1 MRPLRRGLS
10 GWRDL
15 RNGKTGL
22 QHALSS
28 STSSSP
34 RLVHVHTETYV
45 SALGFVD
52 ERQRWQSHVYQP
64 SSELSNKC
72 GLPTAVSPSKPP
84 APQDVVEDGRPLYL
98 GSRRQQVTSGIFFL
112 LLLLSWLAMVL
123 MHVTEDH
130 SADTLVRPPPSHMS
144 DYPIPPDS
152 GVLAFEVVANETV
165 DTVGTVT
172 SAVFST
178 VTSAV
183 RSKVVEQTK
192 STPRLRKSACR
203 DLYLE
208 SLAAAAEVTTVPT
221 TRSRF
226 DVHQGSASE
235 VKKNLWCAYN
245 GSDSRFKSH
254 HLPLHLCSAVLLCC
268 LTLKAPTGEPSANN
282 LRFAEFLKLQDTN
295 GNARPSLMVALGGPQ
310 QDPGVLSSLLRR
322 DAARRLAVQVLRFVE
337 FNRLDGVLLYTLH
350 CGPDEVAIFRALYER
365 LDYHGYTVAVTCPD
379 GEGGPRMF
387 ADAKI
392 GPVVLIP
399 ASVNAS
405 RTQCPIMEPSVQDL
419 IYCCTVAWLG
429 KKVYNL
435 KDVAKYNGDNRGLA
449 RRVLDDGE
457 SSADVMLGVRLSG
470 VRYTLPAGGEAI
482 TREGAA
488 ASLVSS
494 AAYRDVCL
502 AIKYAHQVALARAMQ
517 ARNHTGNGV
526 DVKHRLSVARS
537 TILTDSSSVKI
548 DRRLQHE

>member
-1 MRPLRRGLS
+1 M
-10 GWRDL
+10 
-15 RNGKTGL
+15 
-22 QHALSS
+22 AE
-28 STSSSP
+28 P
-34 RLVHVHTETYV
+34 RIP
-45 SALGFVD
+45 
-52 ERQRWQSHVYQP
+52 P

-192 STPRLRKSACR
+192 STPRLRKSAAVTSAWNR
-203 DLYLE
+203 LQLRRE
-208 SLAAAAEVTTVPT
+208 SPRYGTAPASHSGRKLVPT

-268 LTLKAPTGEPSANN
+268 LTLTAPTGEPSANN

-310 QDPGVLSSLLRR
+310 QDPGVLSSLVRR

-379 GEGGPRMF
+379 GEDGPKMF

-399 ASVNAS
+399 ASVNTS
-405 RTQCPIMEPSVQDL
+405 RTQCP
-419 IYCCTVAWLG
+419 
-429 KKVYNL
+429 
-435 KDVAKYNGDNRGLA
+435 RGLA

-502 AIKYAHQVALARAMQ
+502 AIKKSHAAAQIFLWLKSIWVAPQQRTTESDKLRQMGGAVVAV
-517 ARNHTGNGV
+517 AA
-526 DVKHRLSVARS
+526 VKKEDHPSRFKMFRFLSSTLEDSTCGGIFAAQRLRF
-537 TILTDSSSVKI
+537 
-548 DRRLQHE
+548 